1 MPESSYVS
9 IINRTMKPESPSW
22 SLLNQHAASCLR
34 PGFAGRV
41 LRAARQSAETIPSLF
56 SQFAVGVATA
66 ALCFGALA
74 VLAMHQTAS
83 AAVASQP
90 GWQEIA
96 SASNADPG
104 LNP

>member
-1 MPESSYVS
+1 MNPESH
-9 IINRTMKPESPSW
+9 SW
-22 SLLNQHAASCLR
+22 SLLNQQAASRLR
-34 PGFAGRV
+34 PGLADRV
-41 LRAARQSAETIPSLF
+41 LRAARERAESIPSLF
-56 SQFAVGVATA
+56 SQFAVGAVTA

-83 AAVASQP
+83 AAVTNQP

-104 LNP
+104 LAP